1 VREIGRS
8 IDLDVHRYFC
18 EVAIAEAGEV
28 RSAGRVETT
37 PERLELFAQS
47 LHPRDR
53 VALEGDRQRVGGRA
67 DPRTECCQGRGR
79 QSGGYRHQPG
89 TGEDRPLGCA
99 HAGEAVLGAARATHP
114 LGKGFLAAFVA
125 YMPRVTAVSAKISR
139 LSEGSAKLVKRI
151 GVRVLLTATLAATL
165 AGCGSSGSTSTK
177 STSTSTAATT
187 TTSAPATKSISLSV
201 GSLPTVGAVL
211 VDAEGRT
218 LYIFE
223 PDKHSKVTCVSS
235 CASLWPPLKLSS
247 GQSAVGPIQLKASL
261 LGSDPDPEGGR
272 VVTYAG
278 WPLYTYAADTAVGQ
292 DNGQGIETNG
302 GLWYV
307 ISPSGT
313 VITTKP

>member
-1 VREIGRS
+1 
-8 IDLDVHRYFC
+8 
-18 EVAIAEAGEV
+18 
-28 RSAGRVETT
+28 
-37 PERLELFAQS
+37 
-47 LHPRDR
+47 
-53 VALEGDRQRVGGRA
+53 
-67 DPRTECCQGRGR
+67 
-79 QSGGYRHQPG
+79 
-89 TGEDRPLGCA
+89 
-99 HAGEAVLGAARATHP
+99 
-114 LGKGFLAAFVA
+114 
-125 YMPRVTAVSAKISR
+125 MPRVTAVSAKMSR
-139 LSEGSAKLVKRI
+139 LSEGSANLVKRI

-177 STSTSTAATT
+177 STSTAVTT

-201 GSLPTVGAVL
+201 RSLPTVGAVL

-247 GQSAVGPIQLKASL
+247 GQSVVGPIQLKASL

-278 WPLYTYAADTAVGQ
+278 WPLYTYAADTAAGQ
-292 DNGQGIETNG
+292 DTGQGIETDG